1 VSAAISFPDL
11 LASLSDLGRV
21 VRDSAELHDRVHAIV
36 EEMTTQGDPSR
47 ESLAAFVAKHP
58 DSVPVLATVAGL
70 TREMLKNQ
78 LRHRMGS
85 SSWTKLART
94 DPNALVA
101 TLDEFGLVA
110 RLSEQMRRS
119 WTFADVLVERYLWS
133 QRGASGAI
141 GRGRGVEDRIESV
154 VRQLGVPFQLRT
166 RFTGRG
172 GATAPCDL
180 AVPAGGDRAQIVVA
194 VKGFNSTGSKLSDAV
209 REIEAM
215 AEARLPTQYVFAVID
230 GIGWKNRQADLRRIY
245 ELWDRR
251 SIDGLFTLAHLD
263 RFEVDLRDAVARV
276 GIDVADELR

>member
-1 VSAAISFPDL
+1 MSATISFPDL
-11 LASLSDLGRV
+11 LSSLSDLGRV
-21 VRDSAELHDRVHAIV
+21 VRESAELHKRVHALV
-36 EEMTTQGDPSR
+36 EELQAAGEPSR
-47 ESLAAFVAKHP
+47 ESLAAFVSRYP

-78 LRHRMGS
+78 LRHRLET
-85 SSWTKLART
+85 SSWNKLART
-94 DPNALVA
+94 NARALIE

-110 RLSEQMRRS
+110 RLSEQIRRS

-141 GRGRGVEDRIESV
+141 GRGRGVEDRIEAV
-154 VRQLGVPFQLRT
+154 VRRLGMPLDLRT
-166 RFTGRG
+166 RFAGRAG
-172 GATAPCDL
+172 MTAPCDL

-215 AEARLPTQYVFAVID
+215 AEARLPKQYVFAVID
-230 GIGWKNRQADLRRIY
+230 GIGWKSRQADLRRIY

-251 SIDGLFTLAHLD
+251 SIDGLYTLAHLE
-263 RFEVDLRDAVARV
+263 RFESDLSSAAARL
-276 GIDVADELR
+276 GISSGSGE